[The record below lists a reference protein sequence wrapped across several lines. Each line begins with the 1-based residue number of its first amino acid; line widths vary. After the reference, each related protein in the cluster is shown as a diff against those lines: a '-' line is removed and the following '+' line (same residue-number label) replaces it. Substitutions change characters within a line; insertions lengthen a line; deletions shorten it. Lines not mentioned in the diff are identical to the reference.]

1 MAEVHDGDPVCN
13 MTHHVEIVRHHQDRQ
28 ADLVLQSRQQVQN
41 LALHR
46 YIEPGRRLV
55 GQYQL
60 GIERESAGD
69 PDAPGLAAGKL
80 VRVALTELGWQ
91 ADRSEEHTS
100 ELQSLMRISYAV
112 F

>member
-1 MAEVHDGDPVCN
+1 

-91 ADRSEEHTS
+91 RSEEHTT
-100 ELQSLMRISYAV
+100 ELQLLMSISYAV
-112 F
+112 FCLKTKTKTKT